1 MASNIYLCPEC
12 SQYSKN
18 NDQEKSIYG
27 LLQEEKLYTDDN
39 LIIKLIFVRCPH
51 CYEILDKEQDL
62 IESHSW
68 QMLLTTSKSKL
79 NLYRSVKAQSI
90 ELNLMEYYEILSSM
104 NLTKEQE
111 INIRVQILVLENNKR
126 RNNYNKD
133 YDVPYNN
140 NEIENFIALEKLL
153 DLETG
158 RFLVV
163 EIKRYLKKFDE
174 AKEELG
180 RLAKMLEEEETKR
193 YSAEFDESKEKL
205 DRFAKILEKELRKY
219 RDILDK
225 EKLLIE
231 NEDIYVRSF
240 LLSEVVKNDL
250 KNIRM

>member
-1 MASNIYLCPEC
+1 MAKNIYLCPKC

-18 NDQEKSIYG
+18 NDQEKSIRG
-27 LLQEEKLYTDDN
+27 SLLEKNLYTDDN
-39 LIIKLIFVRCPH
+39 LIAKLIFIRCPH
-51 CYEILDKEQDL
+51 CYEILDKEKDL

-126 RNNYNKD
+126 RDNYDED
-133 YDVPYNN
+133 YEVPYNN
-140 NEIENFIALEKLL
+140 NEIENFIALENLL

-158 RFLVV
+158 KFLVV

-174 AKEELG
+174 AKEELD
-180 RLAKMLEEEETKR
+180 RL
-193 YSAEFDESKEKL
+193 
-205 DRFAKILEKELRKY
+205 AKILEEKLRMY
-219 RDILDK
+219 RDIHDK
-225 EKLLIE
+225 EMLLIE
-231 NEDIYVRSF
+231 NKDIYVRSF

>member
-1 MASNIYLCPEC
+1 MAKNIYLCPKC

-18 NDQEKSIYG
+18 NDQEKSIRG
-27 LLQEEKLYTDDN
+27 SLLEENLYTDDN
-39 LIIKLIFVRCPH
+39 LIAKLIFIRCPH
-51 CYEILDKEQDL
+51 CYEILNKEEDL
-62 IESHSW
+62 IESHSV
-68 QMLLTTSKSKL
+68 QKLLTTSKSKL
-79 NLYRSVKAQSI
+79 NLYRSVKAKSI

-174 AKEELG
+174 AKEELD
-180 RLAKMLEEEETKR
+180 RL
-193 YSAEFDESKEKL
+193 
-205 DRFAKILEKELRKY
+205 AKILEEKLRMY
-219 RDILDK
+219 RDIHDK
-225 EKLLIE
+225 EMLLIE
-231 NEDIYVRSF
+231 NKDIYVRSF

>member
-1 MASNIYLCPEC
+1 MASNIYLCPKC

-51 CYEILDKEQDL
+51 CYEILDKEKDL

-79 NLYRSVKAQSI
+79 NLYRSVKAKSI

-126 RNNYNKD
+126 RDNYDED
-133 YDVPYNN
+133 YEVPYNN
-140 NEIENFIALEKLL
+140 NEIENFIALENLL

-158 RFLVV
+158 MFLVV
-163 EIKRYLKKFDE
+163 EIKRCLKKFDE
-174 AKEELG
+174 AKEELD
-180 RLAKMLEEEETKR
+180 RL
-193 YSAEFDESKEKL
+193 
-205 DRFAKILEKELRKY
+205 AKILEEKLRMY
-219 RDILDK
+219 RDIHDK
-225 EKLLIE
+225 EMLLIE
-231 NEDIYVRSF
+231 NKDIYVRSF

>member
-1 MASNIYLCPEC
+1 MAKNIYLCPKC

-18 NDQEKSIYG
+18 NDQEKSIRG
-27 LLQEEKLYTDDN
+27 SLLEENLYTDDN
-39 LIIKLIFVRCPH
+39 LIAKLIFIRCPH
-51 CYEILDKEQDL
+51 CYEILNKEEDL
-62 IESHSW
+62 IESHSV
-68 QMLLTTSKSKL
+68 QKLLTTSKSKL
-79 NLYRSVKAQSI
+79 NLYRSVKAKSI

-126 RNNYNKD
+126 RDNYDED
-133 YDVPYNN
+133 YEVPYNN
-140 NEIENFIALEKLL
+140 NEIENFIALENLL

-174 AKEELG
+174 AKEELD
-180 RLAKMLEEEETKR
+180 RL
-193 YSAEFDESKEKL
+193 
-205 DRFAKILEKELRKY
+205 AKILEEKLRMY
-219 RDILDK
+219 RDIHDK
-225 EKLLIE
+225 EMLLIE

>member
-39 LIIKLIFVRCPH
+39 LIIKLIFVKCPH

-180 RLAKMLEEEETKR
+180 R
-193 YSAEFDESKEKL
+193 
-205 DRFAKILEKELRKY
+205 FAKILEKELRKY

>member
-1 MASNIYLCPEC
+1 MAKNIYLCPKC

-18 NDQEKSIYG
+18 NDQEKSIRG
-27 LLQEEKLYTDDN
+27 SLLEENLYTDDN
-39 LIIKLIFVRCPH
+39 LIAKLIFIRCPH
-51 CYEILDKEQDL
+51 CYEILNKEEDL
-62 IESHSW
+62 IESHSV
-68 QMLLTTSKSKL
+68 QKLLTTSKSKL
-79 NLYRSVKAQSI
+79 NLYRSVKAKSI

-126 RNNYNKD
+126 RDNYDED
-133 YDVPYNN
+133 YEVPYNN
-140 NEIENFIALEKLL
+140 NEIENFIALENLL

-158 RFLVV
+158 KFLVV

-174 AKEELG
+174 AKEELD
-180 RLAKMLEEEETKR
+180 RL
-193 YSAEFDESKEKL
+193 
-205 DRFAKILEKELRKY
+205 AKILEEKLRMY
-219 RDILDK
+219 RDIHDK
-225 EKLLIE
+225 EMLLIE

>member
-1 MASNIYLCPEC
+1 MASNIYLCPKC

-18 NDQEKSIYG
+18 NDQEKSIHG
-27 LLQEEKLYTDDN
+27 SLLEENLYTDDN
-39 LIIKLIFVRCPH
+39 LIAKLIFIRCPH
-51 CYEILDKEQDL
+51 CYEILDKEKDL

-79 NLYRSVKAQSI
+79 NLYRSVKAKSI

-126 RNNYNKD
+126 RDNYDED
-133 YDVPYNN
+133 YEVPYNN
-140 NEIENFIALEKLL
+140 NEIENFIALENLL

-158 RFLVV
+158 KFLVV

-174 AKEELG
+174 AKEELD
-180 RLAKMLEEEETKR
+180 RL
-193 YSAEFDESKEKL
+193 
-205 DRFAKILEKELRKY
+205 AKILEEKLRMY
-219 RDILDK
+219 RDIHDK
-225 EKLLIE
+225 EMLLIE
-231 NEDIYVRSF
+231 NKDIYVRSF

-250 KNIRM
+250 KNIRQ

>member
-39 LIIKLIFVRCPH
+39 LIIKLIFVKCPH

-79 NLYRSVKAQSI
+79 NLYRSVKAKSI

-180 RLAKMLEEEETKR
+180 R
-193 YSAEFDESKEKL
+193 
-205 DRFAKILEKELRKY
+205 FAKILEKELRKY

>member
-39 LIIKLIFVRCPH
+39 LIIKLIFVKCPH

-174 AKEELG
+174 
-180 RLAKMLEEEETKR
+180 
-193 YSAEFDESKEKL
+193 SKEKL

>member
-180 RLAKMLEEEETKR
+180 R
-193 YSAEFDESKEKL
+193 
-205 DRFAKILEKELRKY
+205 FAKILEKELRKY

>member
-1 MASNIYLCPEC
+1 MAKNVYLCPKC

-18 NDQEKSIYG
+18 NDQEKSIRG
-27 LLQEEKLYTDDN
+27 SLLEKNLYTDDN
-39 LIIKLIFVRCPH
+39 LIAKLIFIRCPH
-51 CYEILDKEQDL
+51 CYEILDKEKDL

-79 NLYRSVKAQSI
+79 NLYRSVKAKSI

-126 RNNYNKD
+126 RDNYDED
-133 YDVPYNN
+133 YEVPYNN
-140 NEIENFIALEKLL
+140 NEIENFIALENLL

-158 RFLVV
+158 KFLVV

-174 AKEELG
+174 AKEELD
-180 RLAKMLEEEETKR
+180 RL
-193 YSAEFDESKEKL
+193 
-205 DRFAKILEKELRKY
+205 AKILEEKLRMY
-219 RDILDK
+219 RDIHDK
-225 EKLLIE
+225 EMLLIE
-231 NEDIYVRSF
+231 NKDIYVRSF

>member
-1 MASNIYLCPEC
+1 MAKNIYLCPKC

-18 NDQEKSIYG
+18 NDQEKSIRG
-27 LLQEEKLYTDDN
+27 SLLEENLYTDDN
-39 LIIKLIFVRCPH
+39 LIAKLIFIRCPH
-51 CYEILDKEQDL
+51 CYEILNKEEDL
-62 IESHSW
+62 IESHSV
-68 QMLLTTSKSKL
+68 QKLLTTSKSKL

-126 RNNYNKD
+126 RDNYDED
-133 YDVPYNN
+133 YEVPYNN
-140 NEIENFIALEKLL
+140 NEIENFIALENLL

-158 RFLVV
+158 KFLVV

-174 AKEELG
+174 AKEELD
-180 RLAKMLEEEETKR
+180 RL
-193 YSAEFDESKEKL
+193 
-205 DRFAKILEKELRKY
+205 AKILEEKLRMY
-219 RDILDK
+219 RDIHDK
-225 EKLLIE
+225 EMLLIE
-231 NEDIYVRSF
+231 NKDIYVRSF

>member
-1 MASNIYLCPEC
+1 MASNIYLCPKC

-18 NDQEKSIYG
+18 NDQEKSIRG

-39 LIIKLIFVRCPH
+39 LIAKLIFIRCPH
-51 CYEILDKEQDL
+51 CYEILDKEKDL

-79 NLYRSVKAQSI
+79 NLYRSVKAKSI

-126 RNNYNKD
+126 RDNYDED
-133 YDVPYNN
+133 YVVPYNN
-140 NEIENFIALEKLL
+140 NEIENFIALENLL

-158 RFLVV
+158 MFLVV
-163 EIKRYLKKFDE
+163 EIKRYLKKFYE
-174 AKEELG
+174 AKEELD
-180 RLAKMLEEEETKR
+180 RL
-193 YSAEFDESKEKL
+193 
-205 DRFAKILEKELRKY
+205 AKILEEKLRMY
-219 RDILDK
+219 RDIHDK
-225 EKLLIE
+225 EMLLIE
-231 NEDIYVRSF
+231 NKDIYVRSF